1 VKVMMDFR
9 SALYNVNKE
18 LANEYGDQID
28 ALVVMANMTGVKV
41 WSDGAS
47 GVMRTYFLIDPKEG
61 AGQEVLFVA
70 IIDLQI
76 NKCYIEP
83 RTNEMTVGVN
93 NAIAQSAS
101 HKLTTMS
108 ELLAVAEQLI
118 VKRSV
123 EKLL

>member
-1 VKVMMDFR
+1 MVDFR

-61 AGQEVLFVA
+61 AGQEVLFLA
-70 IIDLQI
+70 NIDFYTK
-76 NKCYIEP
+76 KCYIEP
-83 RTNEMTVGVN
+83 RTNEMAVGINQV
-93 NAIAQSAS
+93 IAQSTS
-101 HKLTTMS
+101 NKLTTMS